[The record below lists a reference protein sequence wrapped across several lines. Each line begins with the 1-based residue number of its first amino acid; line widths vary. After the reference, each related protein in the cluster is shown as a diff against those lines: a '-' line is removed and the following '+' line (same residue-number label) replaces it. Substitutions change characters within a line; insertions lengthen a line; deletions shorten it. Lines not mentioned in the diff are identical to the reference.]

1 MTTASET
8 PPASER
14 SKPPCCTTSNWPSPT
29 MAMIAANGR
38 LPDRAP
44 QVRLEGANKRQARIR
59 ARVEMTM
66 VTKLLACG
74 TGNMCRSCGRTIVG
88 LAVWFIPQALS
99 GKNLRRTEQVERV
112 RERPHRVLI
121 GGEAHVAA
129 LGHVVEVLD
138 GPSQVGIAVP
148 PRSHRVE
155 RVVLQT
161 VLGDDLVPDRL
172 HVGHLL

>member
-44 QVRLEGANKRQARIR
+44 QVTLEGANKRQARIS
-59 ARVEMTM
+59 ASVEMTT

-74 TGNMCRSCGRTIVG
+74 TGNMCRSCGKTIVG
-88 LAVWFIPQALS
+88 LAVWFIPRALS
-99 GKNLRRTEQVERV
+99 GKNFGRTEQVEGV

-121 GGEAHVAA
+121 ASEAHVAG
-129 LGHVVEVLD
+129 LGQVVEVLA
-138 GPSQVGIAVP
+138 GPPQVGIAVP
-148 PRSHRVE
+148 
-155 RVVLQT
+155 Q
-161 VLGDDLVPDRL
+161 
-172 HVGHLL
+172 